1 MDGQLAL
8 ARAFGDKGLK
18 EHMSAKPDVS
28 DLVIDLSCHFLVLG
42 SNGLFSMFDNQEV
55 VDRVKGSDDPVKA
68 AHQLVLEA
76 RRRLSED
83 DISCVVIMFQEL

>member
-28 DLVIDLSCHFLVLG
+28 DVVIDLSCDFLVLG

-55 VDRVKGSDDPVKA
+55 VDSVKGNDDPVKG
-68 AHQLVLEA
+68 AHELVLEA
-76 RRRLSED
+76 RRRFSED
-83 DISCVVIMFQEL
+83 DILCIVIKFKEL